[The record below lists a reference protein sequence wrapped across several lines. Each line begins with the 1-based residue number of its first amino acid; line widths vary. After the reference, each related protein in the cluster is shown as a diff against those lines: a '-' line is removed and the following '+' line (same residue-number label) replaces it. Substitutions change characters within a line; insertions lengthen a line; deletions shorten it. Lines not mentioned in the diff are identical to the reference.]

1 MTNSDSRKTHGNKGN
16 CNAKKKTLATTHMQ
30 IRLTEFEKS
39 VFVAQAK
46 KKRMTLSKWVLKTL
60 MDNVLTKQK

>member
-1 MTNSDSRKTHGNKGN
+1 MTSSDSKTHGNNGN
-16 CNAKKKTLATTHMQ
+16 CNAKKKTLAATHMQ
-30 IRLTEFEKS
+30 IRLTEYEKS